1 MSETRERK
9 KPGVAS
15 VQALARLLSTM
26 QVDDMVVM
34 MNLLDTDGDGTVT
47 KTEFGVYYK
56 RLKDC
61 DNAAFEAVWKEIDTN
76 GDGNLTLNEL
86 CDYYGVDQGEAA
98 SALKKFKK
106 EMTDEKVL
114 EALQLQSLLNEEQQ
128 RQDKQKKAHA
138 DRLAALAAL
147 CDEEDEEDEEA
158 MASPPPKAK
167 GPVAESPLTLD
178 QLTRE
183 AKRRGD
189 LAPHHFNS

>member
-1 MSETRERK
+1 MERVGR
-9 KPGVAS
+9 PVRVEAGEH
-15 VQALARLLSTM
+15 ARQRRARDPVEHEPEHPSP
-26 QVDDMVVM
+26 QSAIER
-34 MNLLDTDGDGTVT
+34 G
-47 KTEFGVYYK
+47 
-56 RLKDC
+56 
-61 DNAAFEAVWKEIDTN
+61 
-76 GDGNLTLNEL
+76 
-86 CDYYGVDQGEAA
+86 GVDRAIPLEHTA
-98 SALKKFKK
+98 SSIRQ
-106 EMTDEKVL
+106 L
-114 EALQLQSLLNEEQQ
+114 EPCEEQQ

>member
-1 MSETRERK
+1 
-9 KPGVAS
+9 
-15 VQALARLLSTM
+15 
-26 QVDDMVVM
+26 MVVM

-106 EMTDEKVL
+106 EMTDEKVV

-128 RQDKQKKAHA
+128 RQGQRKRRPRLRRPRPRPRPGPGPGPQGQPCRCCSRGGRLLRRQRMVG
-138 DRLAALAAL
+138 RLAAR
-147 CDEEDEEDEEA
+147 
-158 MASPPPKAK
+158 SRP
-167 GPVAESPLTLD
+167 
-178 QLTRE
+178 
-183 AKRRGD
+183 RGR
-189 LAPHHFNS
+189 